1 MTAAGKSNQGK
12 PIPHFNSDE
21 ELEHFVDTADL
32 SEYDLSGFVPTKLV
46 FRDRLA
52 HLDLELPRTQL
63 SAVEA
68 AANKQG
74 VSSDQFIR
82 DAIDNAL
89 KKAS

>member
-1 MTAAGKSNQGK
+1 MTASKTDKGK

-21 ELEHFVDTADL
+21 EMERFVDTADL
-32 SEYDLSGFVPTKLV
+32 SEYDLSGFVPTGLL

-52 HLDLELPRTQL
+52 HIDIELPPGQL
-63 SAVEA
+63 SALEA
-68 AANKQG
+68 AATKKG

-82 DAIDNAL
+82 DAIENAL